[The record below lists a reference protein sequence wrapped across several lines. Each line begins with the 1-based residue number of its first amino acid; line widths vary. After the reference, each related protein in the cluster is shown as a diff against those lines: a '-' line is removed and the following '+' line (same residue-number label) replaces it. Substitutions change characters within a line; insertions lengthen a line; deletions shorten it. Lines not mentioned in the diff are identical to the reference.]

1 DEALNNGGD
10 VTKAKQAYKT
20 AVEQADG
27 KLGTAKSGA
36 NDDTAAWGKIAS
48 LYADQTDKIGT
59 IQADIDELNGMTAE
73 GNTTAKKSD
82 IEAARERLQDD
93 IKKATDIRGTEVS
106 IATATV
112 NANEA
117 NGDSEVGKMV

>member
-1 DEALNNGGD
+1 AVDEALNNGGD

-27 KLGTAKSGA
+27 KLGTAKKDA
-36 NDDTAAWGKIAS
+36 NDDTAAWEKIAP
-48 LYADQTDKIGT
+48 LYADQTDQIGT

-93 IKKATDIRGTEVS
+93 IKKATDAR
-106 IATATV
+106 
-112 NANEA
+112 
-117 NGDSEVGKMV
+117 D